1 MRTETCRRCHGHNK
15 YEPEGHYAAQLLGPS
30 PRGPFMTNKVVV
42 PERNAENP
50 AGDSELRSG
59 SRLVLRKKVE
69 DAKTPTA
76 LIGKDSVSFLTS
88 TWSTHPRTLTH
99 VLSPTDKHPPILTF
113 TLT

>member
-1 MRTETCRRCHGHNK
+1 MRGHNK
-15 YEPEGHYAAQLLGPS
+15 YEPEGRYAAQLLGPS

-42 PERNAENP
+42 PERNTENP

-69 DAKTPTA
+69 DVKTPTA
-76 LIGKDSVSFLTS
+76 LIGRDSVSFFMS

-99 VLSPTDKHPPILTF
+99 VHSPTDKHLLILTLI
-113 TLT
+113 LT